1 MENNSVRE
9 EKEMEIDLVS
19 LFFYLINK
27 WKILLLGGIIGGILA
42 GAIVFF
48 QTPMYESNSTLYVL
62 SKTTSITSMADLQL
76 GTELTSDF
84 TVIATSK
91 PVIDGA
97 IDELK
102 TKKKIKLTR
111 EEIQRMLTVANK
123 TDTRMLSITVTSD
136 DAELSCA
143 VADAVTDAAVSQMA
157 SITQTDPPTIV
168 ERPEVADK
176 PVDNG
181 LVKKAALGVLL
192 GVVLL
197 GIILTVR
204 YMMNDK
210 IQTEEDIQTY
220 LDATVLGIIPVDR
233 ELAYYSKQEEKTE
246 KSRHSHKKKKHS

>member
-19 LFFYLINK
+19 LFFYLIGK
-27 WKILLLGGIIGGILA
+27 WKILLWGGIIGGILA

-102 TKKKIKLTR
+102 SKKKIKMTR
-111 EEIQRMLTVANK
+111 EEIQKMLTVANK

-136 DAELSCA
+136 DAELSC
-143 VADAVTDAAVSQMA
+143 AAVSQMA

-192 GVVLL
+192 GIVLL

-220 LDATVLGIIPVDR
+220 LDATVLGIIPVDK

>member
-1 MENNSVRE
+1 
-9 EKEMEIDLVS
+9 
-19 LFFYLINK
+19 
-27 WKILLLGGIIGGILA
+27 
-42 GAIVFF
+42 
-48 QTPMYESNSTLYVL
+48 
-62 SKTTSITSMADLQL
+62 MADLQL